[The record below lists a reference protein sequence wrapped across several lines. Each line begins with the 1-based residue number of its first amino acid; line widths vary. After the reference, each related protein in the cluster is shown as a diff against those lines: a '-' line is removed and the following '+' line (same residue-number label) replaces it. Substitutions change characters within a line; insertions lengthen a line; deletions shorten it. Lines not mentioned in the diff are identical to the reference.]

1 MNVLR
6 SFTFSVAFYA
16 NLLPLAFFKKLTIF
30 LRKTNLF
37 FQEGSNFSTFWGILR
52 IQLQPTRISLFL
64 AVFKGM
70 TIFLEK
76 PIYFIYQEQVLN
88 VLRSLTFS
96 VAVYGKFATCSNF
109 EKIKNSLEKP
119 IYSTLKHQ
127 IFEKFEVSY
136 YFSRIVVQNC

>member
-88 VLRSLTFS
+88 VLRSVTFS
-96 VAVYGKFATCSNF
+96 VAIYGKIASFSNF
-109 EKIKNSLEKP
+109 GNIQGFSGKPIYFSFQEKP
-119 IYSTLKHQ
+119 I
-127 IFEKFEVSY
+127 FESFVKSY
-136 YFSRIVVQNC
+136 